1 MRKTTPSSAAAL
13 LLGLAAGAASATP
26 PQPVAAPREIH
37 LAVVACKSH
46 LLEETT
52 VLLKSAAVLTRA
64 PLAMHVFADGPFRT
78 RLGESL
84 QAWPERV
91 RSRVRLDFH
100 DLEAAACAGRR
111 LSLPETLQDTDRVIA
126 VDTDVVF
133 LRPLD
138 DLWRLLDGFEPAQAS
153 AAAAGLR
160 LLDLAKIR
168 AAGGQPRPDGTLS
181 CAWSLRPESCRSCSN
196 PGEGAGAVHRSSQ
209 PTFRAVYEAWLSYP
223 LGEDLAADLLEP
235 LRFRLAAAE
244 PADACAAARA
254 PILETLAR
262 EAGRWTPP
270 GPPPEG
276 GRFHDV
282 AVAQLAPWRGRGI
295 RQEDLD
301 RVRALA
307 MPTIRYQ
314 ILGGKLY
321 RARTCSPARRCPG
334 IDHFLVKIAPLVPD
348 AEFFVNPNDYPVTGI
363 ADPLPV
369 LSFSK
374 TARAHGDIL
383 YPVWAF
389 WHDDPWLGVV
399 PHWRWDEM
407 SRELLQA
414 GDAVPWEKKKPVV
427 FFRGGLTSPLREP
440 YTLYSPAHREQWD
453 VRFTPHPSPKFMA
466 RVAELGAEVAEPVPP
481 RDHCAWRY
489 LMNVDGISSSH
500 RLRMMMACGGV
511 VLYVQPSW
519 MEFYYYKLVPWKHF
533 VPLPLDP
540 AEGQKVL
547 DFLETHQDVA
557 RRIASNG
564 REFIASELTLA
575 EVERYWA
582 DLLREYA
589 ALQRFTPVKDPAFVE
604 VREAP

>member
-1 MRKTTPSSAAAL
+1 M
-13 LLGLAAGAASATP
+13 LGLGASTVYATP
-26 PQPVAAPREIH
+26 PQPAPAPREIH
-37 LAVVACKSH
+37 LAIVACKSY

-52 VLLKSAAVLTRA
+52 VLLESAAVLTRA
-64 PLAMHVFADGPFRT
+64 PLAVHVFADGPFRT

-100 DLEAAACAGRR
+100 DLDAAACAGRR
-111 LSLPETLQDTDRVIA
+111 PALATLAETLQDTDRVIS
-126 VDTDVVF
+126 VDTDIVF

-138 DLWRLLDGFEPAQAS
+138 GLWRLFDDFKPGQTS
-153 AAAAGLR
+153 ATSAGLN
-160 LLDLAKIR
+160 LLDLRTIR
-168 AAGGQPRPDGTLS
+168 AGGPEKPLSENLS
-181 CAWSLRPESCRSCSN
+181 CAWSFRTDDCLSCKPE
-196 PGEGAGAVHRSSQ
+196 EGVGAVHEDNQ

-235 LRFRLAAAE
+235 LRFRLAAAD
-244 PADACAAARA
+244 PADACAPARA
-254 PILETLAR
+254 PILESLAR

-295 RQEDLD
+295 HQEDLE
-301 RVRALA
+301 RVRRLA

-321 RARTCSPARRCPG
+321 RAPACSPVRRCPG
-334 IDHFLVKIAPLVPD
+334 IDHFLMKAAPLVPD

-369 LSFSK
+369 FSFSK
-374 TARAHGDIL
+374 IPRSHGDIL

-440 YTLYSPAHREQWD
+440 YTLYSPAHRGQWD

-511 VLYVQPSW
+511 VLYVQPTW

-540 AEGQKVL
+540 AAGQKVL

-557 RRIASNG
+557 RKIASNG
-564 REFIASELTLA
+564 REFIASELTIE
-575 EVERYWA
+575 EVDRYWV

-589 ALQRFTPVKDPAFVE
+589 ALQRFTPKKDPAFVE
-604 VREAP
+604 VQEAEEAP